1 MFESNGRREE
11 FDHPTET
18 QRRIIEAA
26 GEIFADSGYNHT
38 TVRAICVRARVNVAA
53 INYHFG
59 SKKNLYLAALKYWR
73 AKAFEKYP
81 FDPTDYTTGTAA
93 ERLGAC
99 VRTLLFRVLDEGEGS
114 RFAKLMVQEF
124 IRPTS
129 GFDVIVDE
137 TVRPFFTFLSNTVRQ
152 LFPTPPPDNTINLCC
167 LSIAGQVLQ
176 LYMGRH
182 VIRRLLDRESLN
194 RQEIE
199 AVAEHIT
206 AFSMYAIREIAARSE
221 GERA

>member
-1 MFESNGRREE
+1 MFETEGHKGEL
-11 FDHPTET
+11 DHPTET
-18 QRRIIEAA
+18 QRRIIEVA

-38 TVRAICVRARVNVAA
+38 TVRAICARARVNVAA

-81 FDPTDYTTGTAA
+81 FDPTDYSTGTPA
-93 ERLGAC
+93 ERLGTF
-99 VRTLLFRVLDEGEGS
+99 VRILLLRVLDEGEGS
-114 RFAKLMVQEF
+114 RFAKLMIQEF

-129 GFDVIVDE
+129 YFDVIVEE
-137 TVRPFFTFLSNTVRQ
+137 TVRPFFTFLSTTVRQ
-152 LFPTPPPDNTINLCC
+152 LFSTPPSDNTINLCC
-167 LSIAGQVLQ
+167 LSIAGQVFQ

-182 VIRRLLDRESLN
+182 VMRRLLNRESLN

-199 AVAEHIT
+199 AVAAHIT
-206 AFSMYAIREIAARSE
+206 AFSIYAIREIAARNE

>member
-1 MFESNGRREE
+1 MFETRAHLDD

-38 TVRAICVRARVNVAA
+38 TVRAICVRAGVNVAA

-59 SKKNLYLAALKYWR
+59 GKKHLYLTVLKYWR

-81 FDPTDYTTGTAA
+81 FDPTDYSSGTP
-93 ERLGAC
+93 EVRLRAF
-99 VRTLLFRVLDEGEGS
+99 VRTLLLRVLDEGEGS
-114 RFAKLMVQEF
+114 LFAKLMVQEF
-124 IRPTS
+124 IQPTS
-129 GFDVIVDE
+129 GFDVIVEE
-137 TVRPFFTFLSNTVRQ
+137 TVRPFFTFLSTTVRQ
-152 LFPTPPPDNTINLCC
+152 LFPAPPPNEVVNLCC
-167 LSIAGQVLQ
+167 LSIAGQVFH

-182 VIRRLLDRESLN
+182 MIRRLLNRESLN

-199 AVAEHIT
+199 KVAAHIT
-206 AFSMYAIREIAARSE
+206 RFSLYAIRDIAAENE